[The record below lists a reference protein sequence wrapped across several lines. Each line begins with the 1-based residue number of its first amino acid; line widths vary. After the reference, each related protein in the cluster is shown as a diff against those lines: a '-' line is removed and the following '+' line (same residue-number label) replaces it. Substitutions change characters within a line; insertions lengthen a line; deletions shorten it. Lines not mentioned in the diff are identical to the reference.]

1 MKYSNNF
8 LGLICA
14 DVPASTRYYTEMLG
28 FELNE
33 EASIPGY
40 YSQFVTKD
48 GAMFALVG
56 GFGTEPEQTFNQNF
70 DTALEVEDVDAI
82 FAEWRDKGV
91 EMVTDVIEMPFGRTF
106 LARTPDDHIL
116 RVLQPR
122 A

>member
-1 MKYSNNF
+1 MSYSYNF
-8 LGLICA
+8 LGLICD
-14 DVPASTRYYTEMLG
+14 DVPASTRYYTDVLG
-28 FELNE
+28 FELNK

-48 GAMFALVG
+48 GAMLALVE
-56 GFGTEPEQTFNQNF
+56 GFGIEQELEQKF

-82 FAEWRDKGV
+82 FAEWQEKGV
-91 EMVTDVIEMPFGRTF
+91 EMVTDVINMPFGRTF

-116 RVLQPR
+116 RVLQVS